1 MPAIDG
7 LLRAAVSLDASDLH
21 VPTGSPPLV
30 RRFGELRQ
38 LAHPAFAAADVE
50 ALVLEM
56 LTPEQRAKLD
66 AEWELDF
73 AYEIPGLARFRSNA
87 FRQRKGIDAC
97 FRVIRSQLGSFA
109 QLGIPAILEKVCENH
124 QGLILVTGAAG
135 SGKST
140 TLAAMVD
147 LVNSHRAHHV
157 LTVEDPIEYVHPVK
171 KGAVNQREL
180 GTHTRSY
187 ANALKAALREDPDVI
202 MVGELRD
209 IETISLAI
217 SASETG
223 HLVIGSMNTSS
234 AHKTIDKI
242 IDSYPSNQQN
252 QIRAM
257 LGESLKAVFTQR
269 LLPRA
274 DGKGMVLAYELLL
287 GSLQLA
293 NLIKDGKTFQI
304 PNIMQTGKGA
314 GMRQMDDSLLELV
327 KGGHLAGEVAWKNAS
342 NPKLFQQWA
351 PADAAAAPA
360 ERKPPLD
367 IGGLVLRP
375 VAIAPPA
382 PRPTA
387 PAPPAPA
394 QVAMP
399 PAAPPAAAARPA
411 APRPAAPATPAAASS
426 PAPVRPVVP
435 PAPGAASPTA
445 PAVASPAAAVAQP
458 RPAAA
463 QPADR
468 PAAPGAAPAVAARPA
483 PPVPGA
489 PAPRPAAAAAPG
501 APAPAVAPRPGP
513 AAPAPRPAAVAPP
526 GAPAPRPPAAPGTPP
541 APAAPRPPAP
551 GAPAAPRPAA
561 PPAARPAAAGVAAP
575 APRPPAAPPA
585 APKKEGQ

>member
-66 AEWELDF
+66 ADWELDF

-97 FRVIRSQLGSFA
+97 FRVIRGQLGSFA

-171 KGAVNQREL
+171 KGAINQREL

-269 LLPRA
+269 LLPRS

-327 KGGHLAGEVAWKNAS
+327 KTGTLAGDVAWKNAS

-351 PADAAAAPA
+351 PADGATAPT
-360 ERKPPLD
+360 ERKPPLE

-375 VAIAPPA
+375 VAVAAPA
-382 PRPTA
+382 PRPAA
-387 PAPPAPA
+387 PAAPAPA
-394 QVAMP
+394 QAAMP
-399 PAAPPAAAARPA
+399 AAAPPAAAARPA
-411 APRPAAPATPAAASS
+411 APRPAAPAAPAAASS
-426 PAPVRPVVP
+426 PAPVRP
-435 PAPGAASPTA
+435 AAPTA
-445 PAVASPAAAVAQP
+445 PAAAPPAAVAQP

-463 QPADR
+463 QPAAR
-468 PAAPGAAPAVAARPA
+468 PAAPGAAAV
-483 PPVPGA
+483 PPV
-489 PAPRPAAAAAPG
+489 APRPATVAAPGAVAPRPATAAAPG
-501 APAPAVAPRPGP
+501 APAPAVAPRPAVP
-513 AAPAPRPAAVAPP
+513 AGSAPRPPAPAV
-526 GAPAPRPPAAPGTPP
+526 APAPRPPAAPGAPQ

-551 GAPAAPRPAA
+551 GVPAAPRPAA
-561 PPAARPAAAGVAAP
+561 PPAVRPAAPGVAAP
-575 APRPPAAPPA
+575 GPRPPATLPA

>member
-7 LLRAAVSLDASDLH
+7 LLRAAVSLNASDLH

-38 LAHPAFAAADVE
+38 LAHPAFTAADVE

-87 FRQRKGIDAC
+87 FRQRKGLDAC

-171 KGAVNQREL
+171 KGAINQREL

-274 DGKGMVLAYELLL
+274 DGKGMALAYELLL

-327 KGGHLAGEVAWKNAS
+327 KAGTLAGDVAWKNAS

-351 PADAAAAPA
+351 PADGAAAPA

-367 IGGLVLRP
+367 VGGLVVRP
-375 VAIAPPA
+375 VA
-382 PRPTA
+382 
-387 PAPPAPA
+387 
-394 QVAMP
+394 V
-399 PAAPPAAAARPA
+399 
-411 APRPAAPATPAAASS
+411 
-426 PAPVRPVVP
+426 
-435 PAPGAASPTA
+435 
-445 PAVASPAAAVAQP
+445 
-458 RPAAA
+458 
-463 QPADR
+463 
-468 PAAPGAAPAVAARPA
+468 
-483 PPVPGA
+483 
-489 PAPRPAAAAAPG
+489 
-501 APAPAVAPRPGP
+501 
-513 AAPAPRPAAVAPP
+513 
-526 GAPAPRPPAAPGTPP
+526 
-541 APAAPRPPAP
+541 
-551 GAPAAPRPAA
+551 APAAPRPAA
-561 PPAARPAAAGVAAP
+561 PPAPAAPSPAPPPARPAAAASPAPAAP
-575 APRPPAAPPA
+575 APRPPAPAAAPAPPRPPAPPGSVAPAAQPPRPAAAPVPVPPAPAARPAGPGAAVPGAPAVRPATAAAAPGAARPPAAPGAPATAAPAAPRQAVAPAAPPA
-585 APKKEGQ
+585 ARPAAPSPASPAAPPPPAPKKEGQ